1 LSSFFIVFALSDK
14 YWYNPN
20 SRGLSV
26 AKIKKYNL
34 AGVNAN
40 VELGK
45 QGSYISGNA
54 EAVAFYT
61 KDDQPQRIAIA
72 NATQSNQAV
81 TKAQLDQL
89 SSDLVQHVTIAFD
102 YDSGVSNVATVTAG
116 TRILGVTV
124 DIPDV
129 WEGVSNNAT
138 TYVEVGDAEN
148 SSRYIRAKDVDVL
161 VAGQYHN
168 QYQYEYADAGV
179 ITLSVTAGQ
188 ATAGTGVISLLL
200 STGTVTIT
208 DFGAL
213 GVPATSVQD
222 LGNIA

>member
-1 LSSFFIVFALSDK
+1 
-14 YWYNPN
+14 
-20 SRGLSV
+20 V

-61 KDDQPQRIAIA
+61 KDDEPQRIAIA
-72 NATQSNQAV
+72 NATQANQAV

-102 YDSGVSNVATVTAG
+102 YDSGVSNVATVSAG

-124 DIPDV
+124 DIPETWSD
-129 WEGVSNNAT
+129 VSNTQT
-138 TYVEVGDAEN
+138 TYVEVGDADN

-168 QYQYEYADAGV
+168 QYQYEYAEDGV

-188 ATAGTGVISLLL
+188 ATAGSGVLSLLL
-200 STGTVTIT
+200 STGTITIT